1 MNSMKKF
8 PDFFK
13 MGKIRVEYGASY
25 AENASKNEKIG
36 VCRGGAH
43 RKREDHARKQRP
55 RKQCT
60 LSGRGKRNERG
71 AAAESSA
78 ARDRA
83 ALAESTERDRAS
95 RTESPERK
103 HTPDA
108 KKLSTQNPPANEYD
122 A

>member
-13 MGKIRVEYGASY
+13 MGQIRVDYGASD
-25 AENASKNEKIG
+25 ADNAADQRRKP
-36 VCRGGAH
+36 VCDGQ
-43 RKREDHARKQRP
+43 QRP

-103 HTPDA
+103 HTPEA
-108 KKLSTQNPPANEYD
+108 KKLSTQNPPANEYG

>member
-13 MGKIRVEYGASY
+13 MGQIRVEYGASY
-25 AENASKNEKIG
+25 AENASKKEKIG

-108 KKLSTQNPPANEYD
+108 KKLSTHNPPANEYG